1 MATQKPIT
9 PPTDLNATWQDT
21 LFRRLLGFQR
31 FVRDSLVIFIV
42 AFAAMSF
49 LALFNWT
56 DGALI
61 TPWSALLRQWMGS
74 GAVLVVA
81 GMTLLGFGLFRR
93 SRTGDQDFP
102 WGRIVAL
109 EIAIFSMM
117 VLFAVLNG
125 VSLERAEAGQD
136 GGLIGWGLAEVIGV
150 AVGPWLRV
158 LFIMATL
165 SLSLLIAS
173 GQVQTIVRL
182 ITRLL
187 DGGAPRPEQ
196 SAPAAVVAEPA
207 AEPVQSVINVPTAN
221 GPQKKSAG
229 STLER
234 LRQGRGGQ
242 KLPPE
247 FRKKFKLPAEEKPDQ
262 PPPPR
267 AAGLPAMSMLL
278 AGRSTKPNERHIN
291 LTAGLIEKT
300 LAEFGIPVKVTGFQV
315 GPTITRFALE
325 PGFIER
331 PGAEGKLVQQKVR
344 VNQIL
349 SLRKDLALAL
359 SADRLRIQA
368 PVPGRGFVGIEVPN
382 ADMSVVRLRPILES
396 EVFNKIQSRL
406 GLGLGLDVSG
416 HPIVADLEMMPH
428 LLIAGTTGSGK
439 SVCIASITATLAMNN
454 SPEEL
459 RLVMIDP
466 KKVELVR
473 FNGLPHLMG
482 KVETQL
488 DRILGVLRW
497 VVAEMDRRY
506 KLLEQ
511 YRSRNINTFNSKMR
525 KRKKPPEET
534 LPHIVVLIDELA
546 DLMMS
551 AADLTEPALVRLA
564 QLARATGI
572 HLVVATQRPS
582 TDVVTGLI
590 KANFPARLAFAVT
603 SSIDSRVILDSIG
616 AEALLGNGDLLF
628 LPPEAP
634 APIRAQGVLI
644 TDPEIGKIIQYWK
657 DLYET
662 QKDPPPWDELM
673 KQEAILA
680 DRDDLVNRAVELVK
694 VTQRASASMLQRRLR
709 VGYPR
714 AARLIDELEEM
725 GVIGPAQ
732 GAGKERDVLMMP
744 EPDESEDD

>member
-1 MATQKPIT
+1 MATQKPIPT
-9 PPTDLNATWQDT
+9 PSESPADWQDT
-21 LFRRLLGFQR
+21 VFRRLLGFQR
-31 FVRDSLVIFIV
+31 FMRDSVVIFIV
-42 AFAAMSF
+42 AFAAMTF
-49 LALFNWT
+49 FAILGWT

-61 TPWSALLRQWMGS
+61 TPWSDLLREWMGS

-81 GMTLLGFGLFRR
+81 GLTLLGFGLFRR
-93 SRTGDQDFP
+93 NAAGELDFP
-102 WGRIVAL
+102 WGRVVAF
-109 EIAIFSMM
+109 EVAIFSIMI
-117 VLFAVLNG
+117 LFSVING
-125 VSLERAEAGQD
+125 VSLERAEAGLD
-136 GGLIGWGLAEVIGV
+136 GGLIGWGLAEVMGV
-150 AVGPWLRV
+150 AVGPVFRFL
-158 LFIMATL
+158 LLLGTL
-165 SLSLLIAS
+165 MFSLLVAS
-173 GQVQTIVRL
+173 GQLARLVRM
-182 ITRLL
+182 ITRGL
-187 DGGAPRPEQ
+187 DGEPVEAVGTP
-196 SAPAAVVAEPA
+196 APAVSEVQPAEPTSGITTVPA
-207 AEPVQSVINVPTAN
+207 ANS
-221 GPQKKSAG
+221 PQKKSTASPLDRFRRGRDG
-229 STLER
+229 S
-234 LRQGRGGQ
+234 

-247 FRKKFKLPAEEKPDQ
+247 YRKKFKLPEDEKLDHS
-262 PPPPR
+262 PPPR
-267 AAGLPAMSMLL
+267 EAGLPGMDVLVS
-278 AGRSTKPNERHIN
+278 GRSTKPNERHIN

-300 LAEFGIPVKVTGFQV
+300 LADFGIPVKVTGFQV
-315 GPTITRFALE
+315 GPTITQFALE
-325 PGFIER
+325 PGYIER
-331 PGAEGKLVQQKVR
+331 PGQEGKLVQQKVR
-344 VNQIL
+344 VNQIS

-368 PVPGRGFVGIEVPN
+368 PVPGRAFVGIEVPN

-396 EVFNKIQSRL
+396 EVFHKVNSRL

-416 HPIVADLEMMPH
+416 HPVVADLEKMPH

-439 SVCIASITATLAMNN
+439 SVCIASITASLVMNN
-454 SPEEL
+454 SPEDL

-506 KLLEQ
+506 RLLEKH
-511 YRSRNINTFNSKMR
+511 RSRNLNTFNAKMR
-525 KRKKPPEET
+525 KRKKPPEEP
-534 LPHIVVLIDELA
+534 LPHIVVLVDELA

-551 AADLTEPALVRLA
+551 AADQTEPALVRLA

-590 KANFPARLAFAVT
+590 KANFPARLAFAVA
-603 SSIDSRVILDSIG
+603 SSIDSRVVLDSIG

-634 APIRAQGVLI
+634 APIRAQGALI
-644 TDPEIGKIIQYWK
+644 TDPEIGKIIQFWK

-673 KQEAILA
+673 AQEAILA

-725 GVIGPAQ
+725 GIIGPAQ
-732 GAGKERDVLMMP
+732 GAGKERDVLVMP
-744 EPDESEDD
+744 EPDE